1 MNENTTYYTDL
12 ITRYFSGEIREDE
25 LRLLSTWLK
34 ADPQHEELFS
44 QYQKTWNL
52 VEEQKVVSQVNTE
65 QEWINMQAKMAAD
78 LLPANE
84 EIKVVQLNPEKHRK
98 SLFYNKWMAAAALV
112 VLLIS
117 TVQLYYYFSKP
128 SDIVVTAQAKNIN
141 QLLPDG
147 SVVTL
152 HAGSQISFPEKFE
165 SNTRN
170 VELKGEAYF
179 KVAHDKTK
187 PFIVASDDARVKVLG
202 TEFNVNTK
210 TSTGSMEVVLTTGK
224 VSVYYA
230 AKPLEN
236 VLLLPG
242 QKAELMVGKQQIS
255 KSDNTDPNYMAWKT
269 RVLVFDNETLAQVIN
284 TLQNVYQTPV
294 KLSDPALSDCRVTAS
309 FNNQT
314 LESVLEVLKITL
326 NLQLN
331 SRGKVIEISGK
342 SCK

>member
-1 MNENTTYYTDL
+1 MNENTTYYTNL
-12 ITRYFSGEIREDE
+12 IIRYFSGETTEE
-25 LRLLSTWLK
+25 EFHVLSVWIK
-34 ADPQHEELFS
+34 ADPQHEETFR
-44 QYQKTWNL
+44 QFHKTWNL
-52 VEEQKVVSQVNTE
+52 VEGQSFRSKINTDK
-65 QEWINMQAKMAAD
+65 EWIAMQAKMTAD
-78 LLPANE
+78 VLPANE
-84 EIKVVQLNPEKHRK
+84 GTKTVQLNPAKRPA
-98 SLFYNKWMAAAALV
+98 SLFYNRWMAAAAVV

-128 SDIVVTAQAKNIN
+128 SIVVVSAQATNID

-179 KVAHDKTK
+179 KVTHDKTK
-187 PFIVASDDARVKVLG
+187 PFIVASNDARIEVLG
-202 TEFNVNTK
+202 TEFNVNTN
-210 TSTGSMEVVLTTGK
+210 TSAGSMEVVLTKGK

-230 AKPLEN
+230 AKPQDN

-242 QKAELMVGKQQIS
+242 ERARLMMEKQQIS
-255 KSDNTDPNYMAWKT
+255 KSDNTDPNFMAWKT
-269 RVLVFDNETLAQVIN
+269 RVLVFDNQTLEQVVN
-284 TLQNVYQTPV
+284 TLQNVYQTPIV
-294 KLSDPALSDCRVTAS
+294 LAEPELSGCTVTAS